1 MNKLKN
7 ILAIAFLALPFVGQ
21 SQTVTYPK
29 TEKIDTKIT
38 YFGKDIVDPYH
49 WLENDRSAET
59 EQWVKSQNEV
69 TFKYLE
75 SIPYR
80 ETLKKE
86 LTETWNYERY
96 SIPTKEG
103 DYTYYFMNSGLQKH
117 SVMYRTKDQK
127 EKEVFIDPNTFS
139 KDGSISMSDVTF
151 SKDGSLCAYLLSD
164 GGSDWKRAIVMNTM
178 SKTVIDTIWDI
189 KFSAVSW
196 LGNEGFYYSSYDK
209 PKEGSALSGKTS
221 MHKLYFHK
229 LGTKQSEDQLIFGG
243 EQNVKRYITG
253 RVSDDQRYLFIT
265 ASQNTA
271 TNELYFKDLTITNSD
286 IRNMLPKDNSSTY
299 VVYSDGPTVYLVTDI
314 DAPNNRMVKIQLNDL
329 APSKWVNIIP
339 ESKYVM
345 EATTVGKNLF
355 AVTTKDVMKQ
365 VTQYDLDGKKIREVQ
380 LPGLG
385 SVTGFEGKANDQTT
399 YFTFTNTVTPPTHY
413 QYDIATGASTVYT
426 QPKIQLDLS
435 QFEMKQVFYT
445 SKDGTKVPM
454 TISYRKGLKLD
465 GKNPTILYGYGG
477 FNNVQSPTFSL
488 YIATWIRHGGVY
500 AVANLRGGGEYGQA
514 WYDQG
519 RLTKKR
525 NVFDDFIAAA
535 NYLKAEKYTSTDY
548 LAIKGGS
555 NGGLLVGATMT
566 IEPSVSKVA
575 LPAVGVLDMLRYHK
589 FTAGAGWAYDYGT
602 SDDSKEMFEYLLSY
616 SPVHNVKANTVYP
629 ATLVT
634 TGDHDDRVVPAHS
647 FKFGAK
653 LQELNVGNNP
663 QLIRINVKAGHGAGK
678 STEVL
683 IQEMVDEMSFSLW
696 NMGFKTLPK

>member
-1 MNKLKN
+1 
-7 ILAIAFLALPFVGQ
+7 
-21 SQTVTYPK
+21 
-29 TEKIDTKIT
+29 
-38 YFGKDIVDPYH
+38 
-49 WLENDRSAET
+49 
-59 EQWVKSQNEV
+59 
-69 TFKYLE
+69 
-75 SIPYR
+75 
-80 ETLKKE
+80 
-86 LTETWNYERY
+86 
-96 SIPTKEG
+96 
-103 DYTYYFMNSGLQKH
+103 
-117 SVMYRTKDQK
+117 
-127 EKEVFIDPNTFS
+127 
-139 KDGSISMSDVTF
+139 
-151 SKDGSLCAYLLSD
+151 
-164 GGSDWKRAIVMNTM
+164 
-178 SKTVIDTIWDI
+178 
-189 KFSAVSW
+189 
-196 LGNEGFYYSSYDK
+196 
-209 PKEGSALSGKTS
+209 
-221 MHKLYFHK
+221 
-229 LGTKQSEDQLIFGG
+229 
-243 EQNVKRYITG
+243 
-253 RVSDDQRYLFIT
+253 
-265 ASQNTA
+265 
-271 TNELYFKDLTITNSD
+271 
-286 IRNMLPKDNSSTY
+286 
-299 VVYSDGPTVYLVTDI
+299 
-314 DAPNNRMVKIQLNDL
+314 MVKIQLNDL

-385 SVTGFEGKANDQTT
+385 SVTGFEGKENDQTT